1 VGIVASTTLSDF
13 YQCGYIEVTR
23 EDLNHFDTM
32 SKINYITKIN
42 GKKTMIPNHI
52 IKRHAGVLGLCA
64 IVLSSPYDIPIY
76 IPDVLM
82 SLCQHSHDPDLIQKS
97 IKQCLSEFRRTH
109 HDSWHEHKEQ
119 FIEDQ
124 LMILTDMLI
133 SHNYYI

>member
-1 VGIVASTTLSDF
+1 MRTDGAQADVVGIVASTTLSGF

-52 IKRHAGVLGLCA
+52 IKRHAEQQSNLNIIIGVLGLCA

-82 SLCQHSHDPDLIQKS
+82 SLCQHSYDPDLI
-97 IKQCLSEFRRTH
+97 H
-109 HDSWHEHKEQ
+109 V
-119 FIEDQ
+119 
-124 LMILTDMLI
+124 
-133 SHNYYI
+133 